1 MAPPPRSDIWRW
13 VALALI
19 AAAAGYLAWRL
30 ELVIITILLAAMLA
44 YVLKPAVDAVR
55 RLPMLGAKRHMS
67 PVGATLVVYAVTIA
81 VLWGIALILANPL
94 RAEISNFQGN
104 WPSYQAQ
111 VPDLLQRIEQYYATH
126 LPASTRRLADAEMAR
141 MVGLITSG
149 LAKVVQ
155 AAFLSVSEAVGW
167 LVELLLVPILAFYFL
182 SDLPSL
188 KEAVFFFLPAGRRPA
203 ASRILGVTDRVFA
216 RFVRGQVIL
225 CVIAWVVVTLGLFAV
240 GMPSYVTL
248 GLLAGITRAV
258 PIVGPVVAG
267 VPIVLLASL
276 KSPVLGFW
284 VLVGYSFL
292 HFFESKYLMP
302 RVLGFHLGIHPVL
315 VIVSLLV
322 GYELFGIVG
331 MFVAVPLVAI
341 AKLVMKQQRGDA
353 PAASHP

>member
-1 MAPPPRSDIWRW
+1 
-13 VALALI
+13 
-19 AAAAGYLAWRL
+19 
-30 ELVIITILLAAMLA
+30 
-44 YVLKPAVDAVR
+44 
-55 RLPMLGAKRHMS
+55 
-67 PVGATLVVYAVTIA
+67 
-81 VLWGIALILANPL
+81 
-94 RAEISNFQGN
+94 
-104 WPSYQAQ
+104 
-111 VPDLLQRIEQYYATH
+111 
-126 LPASTRRLADAEMAR
+126 
-141 MVGLITSG
+141 
-149 LAKVVQ
+149 
-155 AAFLSVSEAVGW
+155 
-167 LVELLLVPILAFYFL
+167 
-182 SDLPSL
+182 
-188 KEAVFFFLPAGRRPA
+188 
-203 ASRILGVTDRVFA
+203 
-216 RFVRGQVIL
+216 
-225 CVIAWVVVTLGLFAV
+225 
-240 GMPSYVTL
+240 
-248 GLLAGITRAV
+248 V